1 MGGILTL
8 TWQIE
13 FPQHLLKTTRS
24 AKEPGLE
31 LPFSWP
37 HKTLIY

>member
-13 FPQHLLKTTRS
+13 FPQHLLKTTLS
-24 AKEPGLE
+24 AKEPWFGTPL
-31 LPFSWP
+31 FMAS
-37 HKTLIY
+37 